1 MQVTSPYWFQPEFRP
16 VIHDKPM
23 VGHMGFQ
30 MSIPW
35 PAPVTVG
42 AIYSGDG
49 ALPDRRT
56 VETSPYGEY
65 FAIDNTVPS
74 SGGVPL
80 YNTSDPIYTYLRDD
94 FVYHI

>member
-16 VIHDKPM
+16 VFRAKPI
-23 VGHMGFQ
+23 VNTLGFQ
-30 MSIPW
+30 TNIPW

-56 VETSPYGEY
+56 IETSPFGEY
-65 FAIDNTVPS
+65 FAINNTVPA
-74 SGGVPL
+74 SGGVSL
-80 YNTSDPIYTYLRDD
+80 FDTSDPIFTYSRDN
-94 FVYHI
+94 FVYRI